1 MFKLILLSF
10 TQSAFLVISQIL
22 LKLAMNRTGM
32 GRLSFSLVM
41 KLITTWQM
49 MCSGLSILIATV
61 LWMYILKNYEFSK
74 AYPLVSISSILGI
87 LAAIVIFNETIPVLR
102 WVGVTLIIIG
112 VIFVAR

>member
-1 MFKLILLSF
+1 
-10 TQSAFLVISQIL
+10 
-22 LKLAMNRTGM
+22 
-32 GRLSFSLVM
+32 
-41 KLITTWQM
+41 
-49 MCSGLSILIATV
+49 
-61 LWMYILKNYEFSK
+61 MYILKNYEFSK